1 MFFQDPK
8 TNSSIGNTFKDFFQQ
23 QQEQQEQ
30 QEQQQ
35 RQQEQQQHQ
44 QKLIWPQK

>member
-23 QQEQQEQ
+23 QQEQEQ
-30 QEQQQ
+30 QQQQQ